1 MELLVKLRQRARS
14 MAGPLI
20 IACIVTY
27 FGYHAVQGERG
38 MRTWLQLSYQIEQSR
53 AALLISRAEEQ
64 RLAHRV
70 ALLRRDNL
78 DLDMLDERA
87 RAVLNHARPGE
98 LVVFF
103 EGTPAAL

>member
-1 MELLVKLRQRARS
+1 MALLIELRQRVRW

-20 IACIVTY
+20 VACIVTY

-38 MRTWLQLSYQIEQSR
+38 MLTWLQLSYQIEQSR
-53 AALLISRAEEQ
+53 AALLLSRAEER

-78 DLDMLDERA
+78 DLDMLDERT

-103 EGTPAAL
+103 EPTAPAL